1 MIEQIYFAFLMKIIH
16 PVIALL
22 IARFGNKN
30 TQMPDGIANQ
40 IFVFLKVWLVAYFVS
55 VVSTSLTILANWKP
69 ENQQTFGDFLFPAI
83 VATYYAIQ
91 LIKKPINQLS
101 DKVE

>member
-1 MIEQIYFAFLMKIIH
+1 M
-16 PVIALL
+16 
-22 IARFGNKN
+22 
-30 TQMPDGIANQ
+30 
-40 IFVFLKVWLVAYFVS
+40 
-55 VVSTSLTILANWKP
+55 STSLTILANWKP